1 MPGRFPPSWGDE
13 AASAAAPRCVGARR
27 GVAAVNET
35 LLPTVLS
42 RRAAADFLGAVHQD
56 LCPRSRA
63 SAFAEVD
70 AREKTEDVKQEAT
83 RARSKAQRVEERS
96 VWIKT
101 QAKGSYKIS
110 KNANRVA
117 FGALLF
123 TILGVGLDTISNII
137 TVFSTKR
144 MMNDLEDEAAQVVAR
159 RRNEQ
164 RTEQR

>member
-13 AASAAAPRCVGARR
+13 AASATAPRCVGARR
-27 GVAAVNET
+27 GVVAADET

-63 SAFAEVD
+63 SAFDEVD
-70 AREKTEDVKQEAT
+70 AREHTEDVKQEAT

-117 FGALLF
+117 
-123 TILGVGLDTISNII
+123 
-137 TVFSTKR
+137 
-144 MMNDLEDEAAQVVAR
+144 
-159 RRNEQ
+159 
-164 RTEQR
+164 